1 MHGLPKTLGYYNYC
15 INAEQASAIL
25 RYSRATQ
32 PEVIVW
38 YGTLARNA
46 GRVGFVLGRGYN
58 GRGIACS
65 ISGSAG
71 AASVTNGLLWTVT
84 KKSSSMPHALRRCRL
99 CSGVWLLAGARGLR
113 RPAQLLAGFHGPAVI
128 AAPRGAIAG
137 SDGGGRPV
145 PMPLFGATVRP
156 YGPCAAAA
164 ILQAGNR

>member
-1 MHGLPKTLGYYNYC
+1 MHGLPKTLGYYKYC

-84 KKSSSMPHALRRCRL
+84 WKSSSMPHALRRCRL
-99 CSGVWLLAGARGLR
+99 CSGVWLLAG
-113 RPAQLLAGFHGPAVI
+113 
-128 AAPRGAIAG
+128 
-137 SDGGGRPV
+137 SDGGGRPG

-156 YGPCAAAA
+156 CGPCAAAA